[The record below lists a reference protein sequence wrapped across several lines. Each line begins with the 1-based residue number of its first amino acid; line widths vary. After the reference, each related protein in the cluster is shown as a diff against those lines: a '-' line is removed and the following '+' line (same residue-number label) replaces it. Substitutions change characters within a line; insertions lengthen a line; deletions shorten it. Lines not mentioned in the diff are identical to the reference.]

1 MGDNLKTNLLKCLGN
16 IFEGAKD
23 CKLEECVFD
32 RLDADLLLL
41 AEYLETSKVE
51 AFFFAQ
57 IFVLNYKGNTVDIND
72 LVNYFQ
78 CNPMKLLEYSDIIVQ
93 LNDKG
98 YLKNKRSSNRVDVSL
113 ANNQFVVNEQISE
126 AILNNLPI
134 PNLAND
140 KIENIIEVLELLY
153 NIGLERDNGDV
164 TVYAFYDTVVKILD
178 TYDNFPLIK
187 KVSNLKF
194 SIVDTYLYLYLI
206 WKTVNGKESVDIGRA
221 VVSLFSKP
229 SAKVAYMQQILSNQN
244 DLIKA
249 NLVDIEPTNFF
260 NDSEMKL
267 SSKSIKMVEDEG
279 LKLYSDIKK
288 PCDLILPASIKRK
301 ELFFNDKENTQ
312 LAMLR
317 KMLDSTNLN
326 EIQQRLDRKNLPTGV
341 TVLLYGLPGTGKTE
355 SVYQIARETG
365 REIIPVDISST
376 KSMFFGESEKIVKK
390 LFTEY
395 REYACTCP
403 HLPILLFNEA
413 DAIISK
419 RKDSSAS
426 NLAQTENAIQNIIL
440 EELEKFN
447 GIFIATTNLVSNM
460 DSAFERRFLFKV
472 EFQNPDKQVM
482 ARIWESKIGSL
493 PQYNYQMLAEKYNF
507 SGGQIDNILK
517 KCEMCEIVY
526 GKEITINDILEFCDV
541 EQIIS
546 KNRSKIGF

>member
-16 IFEGAKD
+16 IFEGAKE
-23 CKLEECVFD
+23 CKLEQRVFD

-267 SSKSIKMVEDEG
+267 SSKSIK
-279 LKLYSDIKK
+279 I
-288 PCDLILPASIKRK
+288 
-301 ELFFNDKENTQ
+301 
-312 LAMLR
+312 
-317 KMLDSTNLN
+317 
-326 EIQQRLDRKNLPTGV
+326 
-341 TVLLYGLPGTGKTE
+341 VL
-355 SVYQIARETG
+355 V
-365 REIIPVDISST
+365 
-376 KSMFFGESEKIVKK
+376 
-390 LFTEY
+390 
-395 REYACTCP
+395 
-403 HLPILLFNEA
+403 
-413 DAIISK
+413 
-419 RKDSSAS
+419 
-426 NLAQTENAIQNIIL
+426 
-440 EELEKFN
+440 
-447 GIFIATTNLVSNM
+447 
-460 DSAFERRFLFKV
+460 
-472 EFQNPDKQVM
+472 
-482 ARIWESKIGSL
+482 
-493 PQYNYQMLAEKYNF
+493 
-507 SGGQIDNILK
+507 
-517 KCEMCEIVY
+517 
-526 GKEITINDILEFCDV
+526 
-541 EQIIS
+541 
-546 KNRSKIGF
+546 